1 MPETI
6 WVAYVYQE
14 PNHPPSYNVKRSDW
28 KIVNRMNIPDLIES
42 VGEFVDHIIIVS
54 ERQLDEIVNT
64 HLKNNVR
71 TFSKIESQEFIDLSK
86 LDDVSWKISFEN

>member
-1 MPETI
+1 
-6 WVAYVYQE
+6 
-14 PNHPPSYNVKRSDW
+14 
-28 KIVNRMNIPDLIES
+28 MNIPDLIES